1 MILDSLVR
9 HFKIRKSIAFAINVV
24 TNLNKD
30 AVIQFGIT
38 QFGAYKYILFGLY
51 FTFIV

>member
-1 MILDSLVR
+1 MILDSLVKR
-9 HFKIRKSIAFAINVV
+9 FKIRRSIAFAIDVV

-30 AVIQFGIT
+30 AIIQIGIAQFGV
-38 QFGAYKYILFGLY
+38 YKYLLFGLY